1 LRRKRKIVVD
11 TCTTKRPMLTRFK
24 ADRGLIGEAG
34 ELKKAKLRRRLE
46 ELEASLSD
54 LGILA
59 AKLDI
64 SPETDLSFRGSLPA
78 VDMRE
83 FMTLWR
89 DLHRDYLCF
98 GERSRA

>member
-1 LRRKRKIVVD
+1 MGLRSGGPKS
-11 TCTTKRPMLTRFK
+11 F
-24 ADRGLIGEAG
+24 DREGRGV
-34 ELKKAKLRRRLE
+34 KKAKLRRRIE
-46 ELEASLSD
+46 ELEASVVD

-83 FMTLWR
+83 FMSLWR
-89 DLHRDYLCF
+89 DLHPNYLRF
-98 GERSRA
+98 GDRSRA

>member
-1 LRRKRKIVVD
+1 LGTAVGGPKGR
-11 TCTTKRPMLTRFK
+11 
-24 ADRGLIGEAG
+24 AG

-46 ELEASLSD
+46 ELEASISD

-64 SPETDLSFRGSLPA
+64 ADETELNFVGSLKPR
-78 VDMRE
+78 DMRE
-83 FMTLWR
+83 FITLWR
-89 DLHRDYLCF
+89 DLHPNYLRF

>member
-1 LRRKRKIVVD
+1 
-11 TCTTKRPMLTRFK
+11 M
-24 ADRGLIGEAG
+24 
-34 ELKKAKLRRRLE
+34 KKAKRRRRLE
-46 ELEASLSD
+46 ELEASVVD

-89 DLHRDYLCF
+89 DLHPNYLRF
-98 GERSRA
+98 GDRSRA

>member
-1 LRRKRKIVVD
+1 VHNRAPNVD
-11 TCTTKRPMLTRFK
+11 RFLGAK
-24 ADRGLIGEAG
+24 GRAG
-34 ELKKAKLRRRLE
+34 ELKKAKLRRLE
-46 ELEASLSD
+46 ELKASISD

-64 SPETDLSFRGSLPA
+64 ADETELNFVGSLKPR
-78 VDMRE
+78 DMRE

-89 DLHRDYLCF
+89 DLHRDYLRF